1 MTILKSAIAVVCL
14 TALSAPAWAAS
25 KTVTLNV
32 PGMTCPVCPITVK
45 KALNK
50 VNGVS
55 QVEVSYEKK
64 EARVTFD
71 DAKTD
76 TKALVNAATPVGRS
90 QSSTHDHTAEH
101 ASFVD
106 ATQRKYWSE
115 PVLLLMPCGG

>member
-1 MTILKSAIAVVCL
+1 MTKLKSAIAVICL
-14 TALSAPAWAAS
+14 AALSAPAWAAS

-32 PGMTCPVCPITVK
+32 PGMTCPACPITIK

-50 VNGVS
+50 VSGVS
-55 QVEVSYEKK
+55 KVEVSYEKK

-76 TKALVNAATPVGRS
+76 RS
-90 QSSTHDHTAEH
+90 AEP

-106 ATQRKYWSE
+106 ATQRKSWSE
-115 PVLLLMPCGG
+115 PGL